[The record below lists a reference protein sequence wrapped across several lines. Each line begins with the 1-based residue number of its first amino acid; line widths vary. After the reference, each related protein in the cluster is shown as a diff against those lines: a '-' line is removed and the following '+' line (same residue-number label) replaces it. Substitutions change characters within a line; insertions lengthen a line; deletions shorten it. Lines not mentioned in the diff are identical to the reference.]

1 MTTSGNARELWLE
14 PLAEAFEARPSSDAK
29 ELARSAGRL
38 AASRA

>member
-14 PLAEAFEARPSSDAK
+14 PLVEARPSSDAK
-29 ELARSAGRL
+29 ELARSARRL